1 MQFVKN
7 SHKKSVDF
15 ISKTSIIGT
24 VDREIVMN
32 IVDSLIDEFRQFC
45 FENQLPLMSADE
57 LLVVGGLE
65 PEQVEFLQDFIVRW
79 EEVV

>member
-1 MQFVKN
+1 
-7 SHKKSVDF
+7 
-15 ISKTSIIGT
+15 
-24 VDREIVMN
+24 MN

-45 FENQLPLMSADE
+45 SENQLPFMSADE
-57 LLVVGGLE
+57 LLIVGGLE

>member
-1 MQFVKN
+1 MKN

>member
-1 MQFVKN
+1 MKN

-32 IVDSLIDEFRQFC
+32 IADSLIDEFRQFC

>member
-1 MQFVKN
+1 VKN

>member
-1 MQFVKN
+1 MKN

-15 ISKTSIIGT
+15 IFKTSIIGT

>member
-1 MQFVKN
+1 
-7 SHKKSVDF
+7 
-15 ISKTSIIGT
+15 
-24 VDREIVMN
+24 MN

-65 PEQVEFLQDFIVRW
+65 PEQVEFLQDLIVRW